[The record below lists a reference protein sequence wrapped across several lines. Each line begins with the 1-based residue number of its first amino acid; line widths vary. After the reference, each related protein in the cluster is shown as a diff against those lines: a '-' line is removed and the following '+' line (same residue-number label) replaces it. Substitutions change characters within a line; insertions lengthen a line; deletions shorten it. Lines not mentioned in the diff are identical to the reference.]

1 MKNKE
6 KKEFWVIHK
15 NKKYK
20 VIGEVDEYYVVQ
32 YPNEAELYVKKDECK
47 LVSAN
52 EVK

>member
-6 KKEFWVIHK
+6 KKD
-15 NKKYK
+15 K

-47 LVSAN
+47 PVSAN